1 MEGKS
6 LSLGGSI
13 TGTGASGP
21 MGGGGS
27 QTADRTKARTP
38 GLASLVRSFLHEH
51 RSSYTVMVLA
61 VMAASALTSAWI
73 QVAIAARKG
82 DGMPDTHAMNSY
94 DRAMTLSLQDGAS
107 QISITYA
114 CICGFVSIFLVI
126 TSVGFLIERRRREYA
141 MMRLSGASPRTVR
154 FISLLEF
161 MIPVGLA
168 ALLGSSAGCLL
179 VPAFAK
185 SLINSGLEAL
195 EMTAHPHPM
204 GIIFAFVGILLAG
217 LLGTWFAAR
226 RITAISP
233 IEALQD
239 SENRAGTK
247 SIGPLRLIIAL
258 AALAGGLA
266 MVYHRFKGMDIEIQ
280 ILASTGCLLVIIG
293 ALAPVLVPA
302 CANLIGIPFQL
313 AFRGAG
319 LLARQR
325 ARKEN
330 RSSTAVAVPII
341 LMLVIVTGVV
351 ALGRSSWAQEAIS
364 RYKPV
369 TAEIMIN
376 AKSNDP
382 RDLERQLRATADIES
397 AVTYSEGSW
406 KTADKEDAG
415 SNDEPSVMAMHVNKA
430 GKDVNTIS
438 PIFIEGSA
446 ADLGSGKIAVIANG
460 RTQEKDPIGRKLT
473 LIDRY
478 DKSHTL
484 TITAVVDMTPTGQM
498 GEYLMT
504 DADLS
509 QLAPDNS
516 GSTTLART
524 APGVRTGDLISQLN
538 ASWDKKGIKAC
549 TKKEYIRSDIQRSKE
564 VQRAMPQMVNGAI
577 VLTAI
582 FLIQACAIAVNE
594 RRQENRRMQA
604 AGVSRGTLV
613 CSSIW
618 ESVIDALSAIL
629 LSALA
634 MAGVLAVIFHQL
646 SGQIDMSV
654 VPLPY
659 GYFLIMAL
667 WAIGL
672 AAAASGLY
680 SWFSSRADT
689 TRR

>member
-6 LSLGGSI
+6 LSLGGSLA
-13 TGTGASGP
+13 GTGASGP

-27 QTADRTKARTP
+27 QTAVRTKARTP
-38 GLASLVRSFLHEH
+38 GLTSLVRSFLHEH

-61 VMAASALTSAWI
+61 VMAASVLTSAWT

-82 DGMPDTHAMNSY
+82 DGMPDTRAMNSY
-94 DRAMTLSLQDGAS
+94 DRAMTLSLRDSAT
-107 QISITYA
+107 QISIMYA

-141 MMRLSGASPRTVR
+141 MMRLSGASPGTVR
-154 FISLLEF
+154 LISLLEF

-168 ALLGSSAGCLL
+168 ALIGSSAGCLL
-179 VPAFAK
+179 VPAFAR

-195 EMTAHPHPM
+195 EMNAHPHPI
-204 GIIFAFVGILLAG
+204 GIIFAFAGILLAG

-233 IEALQD
+233 IAALQD
-239 SENRAGTK
+239 SGNRSGTK

-258 AALAGGLA
+258 AGLAGGLA
-266 MVYHRFKGMDIEIQ
+266 MVYHRFNGMDIEIQ
-280 ILASTGCLLVIIG
+280 ILATTGCLLVIIG

-330 RSSTAVAVPII
+330 RSSTAIAVPII
-341 LMLVIVTGVV
+341 LMLVIVTGLI
-351 ALGRSSWAQEAIS
+351 ALGRSSWAQLSLS
-364 RYKPV
+364 RNKPV
-369 TAEIMIN
+369 AAEVMVTTDT
-376 AKSNDP
+376 KDT
-382 RDLERQLRATADIES
+382 RDLDRQLRSSADVGS
-397 AVTYSEGSW
+397 AVTYSKESW
-406 KTADKEDAG
+406 RRAGNTDSKSDAPFI
-415 SNDEPSVMAMHVNKA
+415 SAMHINKS
-430 GKDVNTIS
+430 GKALDTIS
-438 PIFIEGSA
+438 PAFITGSA
-446 ADLGSGKIAVIANG
+446 ADLGPGKVAVISKGHGQEKNPLG
-460 RTQEKDPIGRKLT
+460 RTLT
-473 LIDRY
+473 LIDKNEKR
-478 DKSHTL
+478 HTL
-484 TITAVVDMTPTGQM
+484 TITAIVDMTPTGQT
-498 GEYLMT
+498 GDYLIM
-504 DADLS
+504 DDSLS

-516 GSTTLART
+516 GLTTLVRT
-524 APGVRTGDLISQLN
+524 ASRVQTNDLISKLN
-538 ASWDKKGIKAC
+538 ASWDSKGIKAC
-549 TKKEYIRSDIQRSKE
+549 TKKEYIRSDIQRSQK
-564 VQRAMPQMVNGAI
+564 VQRAMPQIANGAI

-594 RRQENRRMQA
+594 RRQENRRMRA

-646 SGQIDMSV
+646 SDQIDMSV

-659 GYFLIMAL
+659 GYFLTMAL

>member
-6 LSLGGSI
+6 LSLGGSLA
-13 TGTGASGP
+13 GARASGP

-27 QTADRTKARTP
+27 QTAGRTKARTP

-61 VMAASALTSAWI
+61 VMAASVLTSAWA

-82 DGMPDTHAMNSY
+82 DGMPDTRALNSY
-94 DRAMTLSLQDGAS
+94 DRAMTLSLRDSATL
-107 QISITYA
+107 ISIMYA

-154 FISLLEF
+154 LISLLEF

-168 ALLGSSAGCLL
+168 ALVGSLAGCLL

-204 GIIFAFVGILLAG
+204 GIVLAFAGILLAG

-239 SENRAGTK
+239 SENRSGTK

-258 AALAGGLA
+258 AGLAGGLA

-341 LMLVIVTGVV
+341 LMLVIVTGVI

-369 TAEIMIN
+369 AAEVMVTTDT
-376 AKSNDP
+376 KDT
-382 RDLERQLRATADIES
+382 RDLDRQLRSSADVGS
-397 AVTYSEGSW
+397 AVTYSKESW
-406 KTADKEDAG
+406 RRAGNTDSKSDAPFI
-415 SNDEPSVMAMHVNKA
+415 SAMHINKS
-430 GKDVNTIS
+430 GKALDTIS
-438 PIFIEGSA
+438 PAFITGSA
-446 ADLGSGKIAVIANG
+446 ADLGPGKVAVTSKGHSQEKNLLG
-460 RTQEKDPIGRKLT
+460 RTLT
-473 LIDRY
+473 LIDKNEKR
-478 DKSHTL
+478 HTL
-484 TITAVVDMTPTGQM
+484 TITAIVDMTPTGQT
-498 GEYLMT
+498 GEYLIM
-504 DADLS
+504 DDSLS

-524 APGVRTGDLISQLN
+524 APGVRTGNLISQLN
-538 ASWDKKGIKAC
+538 ASWDRKGIKAC
-549 TKKEYIRSDIQRSKE
+549 TKKEYIRSNIQRSQK
-564 VQRAMPQMVNGAI
+564 VQRAMPQIANGAI

-659 GYFLIMAL
+659 GYFLTMAL

>member
-1 MEGKS
+1 MEGNS
-6 LSLGGSI
+6 LSLGGSLAE
-13 TGTGASGP
+13 TGTSGP

-61 VMAASALTSAWI
+61 VIAASVLTSAWA

-82 DGMPDTHAMNSY
+82 DGMPDTRAMNSY
-94 DRAMTLSLQDGAS
+94 DRAMTLSLRDSAT
-107 QISITYA
+107 QISIMYA

-195 EMTAHPHPM
+195 EMTAHPHLM
-204 GIIFAFVGILLAG
+204 GIIFAFAGILLAG

-239 SENRAGTK
+239 SENRSGTK

-258 AALAGGLA
+258 AGLAGGLA
-266 MVYHRFKGMDIEIQ
+266 MVYHRFNGMDIEIQ
-280 ILASTGCLLVIIG
+280 ILATTGCLLVIIG

-330 RSSTAVAVPII
+330 RSSTAIAVPII
-341 LMLVIVTGVV
+341 LMLVIVTGLI
-351 ALGRSSWAQEAIS
+351 ALGRSSWAQLSLS
-364 RYKPV
+364 RNKPV
-369 TAEIMIN
+369 AAEVMVTTDT
-376 AKSNDP
+376 KDT
-382 RDLERQLRATADIES
+382 RDLDRQLRSSADVGS
-397 AVTYSEGSW
+397 AVTYSKESW
-406 KTADKEDAG
+406 RRAGNTDSKSDAPFI
-415 SNDEPSVMAMHVNKA
+415 SAMHINKS
-430 GKDVNTIS
+430 GKALDTIS
-438 PIFIEGSA
+438 PAFITGSA
-446 ADLGSGKIAVIANG
+446 ADLGPGKVAVISKGHGQEKNPLG
-460 RTQEKDPIGRKLT
+460 RTLT
-473 LIDRY
+473 LIDKNEKR
-478 DKSHTL
+478 HTL
-484 TITAVVDMTPTGQM
+484 TITAIVDMTPTGQT
-498 GEYLMT
+498 GDYLIM
-504 DADLS
+504 DDSLS

-516 GSTTLART
+516 GLTTLVRT
-524 APGVRTGDLISQLN
+524 APRVQTNDLISKLN
-538 ASWDKKGIKAC
+538 ASWDSKGIKAC
-549 TKKEYIRSDIQRSKE
+549 TKKEYIRSDIQRSQK
-564 VQRAMPQMVNGAI
+564 VQRAMPQMASGAI

-646 SGQIDMSV
+646 SDQIDMSV

-659 GYFLIMAL
+659 GYFLITAL

>member
-6 LSLGGSI
+6 LSLGESI

-27 QTADRTKARTP
+27 QTAGRTKARTP
-38 GLASLVRSFLHEH
+38 GLASLVQSFLHEH

-61 VMAASALTSAWI
+61 VMAASVLTSAWA

-82 DGMPDTHAMNSY
+82 DGMPDTRAMNSY
-94 DRAMTLSLQDGAS
+94 DRAMTLSLRDSATL
-107 QISITYA
+107 ISIMYA

-168 ALLGSSAGCLL
+168 ALLGSLAGCLL

-195 EMTAHPHPM
+195 EMTAHPHPT
-204 GIIFAFVGILLAG
+204 GIFFTFVGILLAG

-239 SENRAGTK
+239 SGNRSGTK

-258 AALAGGLA
+258 AGLAGGLA

-280 ILASTGCLLVIIG
+280 IMASTGCLLVIIG

-341 LMLVIVTGVV
+341 LMLVIVTGVI

-369 TAEIMIN
+369 AAEIMVTTDT
-376 AKSNDP
+376 KDT
-382 RDLERQLRATADIES
+382 RDLDRQLRSSADVGS
-397 AVTYSEGSW
+397 AVTYSKESW
-406 KTADKEDAG
+406 RRAGNTDSKSDAPFI
-415 SNDEPSVMAMHVNKA
+415 SAMHINKS
-430 GKDVNTIS
+430 GKALDTIS
-438 PIFIEGSA
+438 PAFITGSA
-446 ADLGSGKIAVIANG
+446 ADLGPGKVAISKGHSQEKNPLG
-460 RTQEKDPIGRKLT
+460 RTLT
-473 LIDRY
+473 LIDKNEKR
-478 DKSHTL
+478 HTL
-484 TITAVVDMTPTGQM
+484 TITAIVDMTPTGQT
-498 GEYLMT
+498 GEYLIM
-504 DADLS
+504 DDSLS
-509 QLAPDNS
+509 QLAPDNR
-516 GSTTLART
+516 GLTTLVRT
-524 APGVRTGDLISQLN
+524 APRVQTNDLISKLN
-538 ASWDKKGIKAC
+538 ASWDSKGIKAC
-549 TKKEYIRSDIQRSKE
+549 TKKEYIRSDIQRSQK
-564 VQRAMPQMVNGAI
+564 VQRAMPQIANGAI

-582 FLIQACAIAVNE
+582 FLTQACAIAVNE

-646 SGQIDMSV
+646 SDQIDMSV

>member
-27 QTADRTKARTP
+27 QTAARPKAHTP

-61 VMAASALTSAWI
+61 VMAASVLTSAWA

-82 DGMPDTHAMNSY
+82 DGMPDTGAMNSY
-94 DRAMTLSLQDGAS
+94 DRAMTLSLRDSATL
-107 QISITYA
+107 ISIMYA

-154 FISLLEF
+154 LISLLEF

-168 ALLGSSAGCLL
+168 ALMGSSAGCLL

-204 GIIFAFVGILLAG
+204 GIVFAFAGILLAG

-239 SENRAGTK
+239 SENRSGTK

-258 AALAGGLA
+258 AGLAGGLA
-266 MVYHRFKGMDIEIQ
+266 MVYHRFNGMDIEIQ
-280 ILASTGCLLVIIG
+280 ILATTGCLLVIIG

-330 RSSTAVAVPII
+330 RGSTAIAVPII
-341 LMLVIVTGVV
+341 LMLVIVTGLI
-351 ALGRSSWAQEAIS
+351 ALGRSSWAQLSLS
-364 RYKPV
+364 RNKPV
-369 TAEIMIN
+369 AAEVMVTTDT
-376 AKSNDP
+376 KDT
-382 RDLERQLRATADIES
+382 RDLDRQLRSSADVGS
-397 AVTYSEGSW
+397 AVTYSKESW
-406 KTADKEDAG
+406 RIAGNTDSKSDAPFI
-415 SNDEPSVMAMHVNKA
+415 SAMHINKS
-430 GKDVNTIS
+430 GKALDTIS
-438 PIFIEGSA
+438 PAFITGSA
-446 ADLGSGKIAVIANG
+446 ADLGPGKVAVISKGHSQEKNPLG
-460 RTQEKDPIGRKLT
+460 RTLT
-473 LIDRY
+473 LIDKNEKR
-478 DKSHTL
+478 HTL
-484 TITAVVDMTPTGQM
+484 TITAIVDMTPTGQTS
-498 GEYLMT
+498 GDYLIM
-504 DADLS
+504 DDSLS
-509 QLAPDNS
+509 QLAPDNR
-516 GSTTLART
+516 GLTTLVRT
-524 APGVRTGDLISQLN
+524 APRVQTNDLISKLN
-538 ASWDKKGIKAC
+538 ASWDSKGIKAC
-549 TKKEYIRSDIQRSKE
+549 TKKEYIRSDIQRSQK
-564 VQRAMPQMVNGAI
+564 VQRAMPQIANGAI

-613 CSSIW
+613 CSSIV

-646 SGQIDMSV
+646 SDQVDMSV

-659 GYFLIMAL
+659 GYFLVMAL

>member
-6 LSLGGSI
+6 LSLGRSLAG
-13 TGTGASGP
+13 TGTSGP

-27 QTADRTKARTP
+27 QTAVRTKARTP

-61 VMAASALTSAWI
+61 VMAASVLTSAWA

-82 DGMPDTHAMNSY
+82 DGMPDTRAMNSY
-94 DRAMTLSLQDGAS
+94 DRAMTLSLQDGATL
-107 QISITYA
+107 ISIMYA

-154 FISLLEF
+154 LISLLEF

-168 ALLGSSAGCLL
+168 ALVGSLAGCLL

-204 GIIFAFVGILLAG
+204 GIVLAFAGILLAG

-239 SENRAGTK
+239 SGNRSGTK

-258 AALAGGLA
+258 AGLAGGLA

-280 ILASTGCLLVIIG
+280 IMASTGCLLVIIG

-341 LMLVIVTGVV
+341 LMLVIVTGVI

-369 TAEIMIN
+369 AAEIMITTDT
-376 AKSNDP
+376 KDT
-382 RDLERQLRATADIES
+382 RDLDRQLRSSADVGS
-397 AVTYSEGSW
+397 AVTYSKESW
-406 KTADKEDAG
+406 RRAGNTDSKSDAPFI
-415 SNDEPSVMAMHVNKA
+415 SAMHINKS
-430 GKDVNTIS
+430 GKALDTIS
-438 PIFIEGSA
+438 PAFITGSA
-446 ADLGSGKIAVIANG
+446 ADLGPGKVAISKGHSQEKNPLG
-460 RTQEKDPIGRKLT
+460 RTLT
-473 LIDRY
+473 LIDKNEKR
-478 DKSHTL
+478 HTL
-484 TITAVVDMTPTGQM
+484 TITAIVDMTPTGQT
-498 GEYLMT
+498 GEYLIM
-504 DADLS
+504 DDSLS
-509 QLAPDNS
+509 QLAPDNR
-516 GSTTLART
+516 GLTTLVRT
-524 APGVRTGDLISQLN
+524 APRVQTNDLISKLN
-538 ASWDKKGIKAC
+538 ASWDSKGIKAC
-549 TKKEYIRSDIQRSKE
+549 TKKEYIRSDIQRSQK
-564 VQRAMPQMVNGAI
+564 VQRAMPQIANGAI

-582 FLIQACAIAVNE
+582 FLTQACAIAVNE

-646 SGQIDMSV
+646 SDQVDMSV

-659 GYFLIMAL
+659 GYFLVMAL

>member
-6 LSLGGSI
+6 LSLGGSLA
-13 TGTGASGP
+13 GARASGP

-27 QTADRTKARTP
+27 QTAGRTKARTP

-61 VMAASALTSAWI
+61 VMAASVLTSAWA

-82 DGMPDTHAMNSY
+82 DGMPDTRALNSY
-94 DRAMTLSLQDGAS
+94 DRAMTLSLRDSATL
-107 QISITYA
+107 ISIMYA

-154 FISLLEF
+154 LISLLEF

-168 ALLGSSAGCLL
+168 ALVGSLAGCLL

-204 GIIFAFVGILLAG
+204 GIVLAFAGILLAG

-239 SENRAGTK
+239 SENRSGTK

-258 AALAGGLA
+258 AGLAGGLA

-341 LMLVIVTGVV
+341 LMLVIVTGVI

-369 TAEIMIN
+369 AAEVMVTTDT
-376 AKSNDP
+376 KDTK
-382 RDLERQLRATADIES
+382 DLDRQLRSSADVGS
-397 AVTYSEGSW
+397 AVTYSKESW
-406 KTADKEDAG
+406 RRAGNTDSKSDAPFI
-415 SNDEPSVMAMHVNKA
+415 SAMHINKS
-430 GKDVNTIS
+430 GKALDTIS
-438 PIFIEGSA
+438 PAFITGSA
-446 ADLGSGKIAVIANG
+446 ADLGPGKVAVTSKGHSQEKNLLG
-460 RTQEKDPIGRKLT
+460 RTLT
-473 LIDRY
+473 LIDKNEKR
-478 DKSHTL
+478 HTL
-484 TITAVVDMTPTGQM
+484 TITAIVDMTPTGQT
-498 GEYLMT
+498 GEYLIM
-504 DADLS
+504 DDSLS

-524 APGVRTGDLISQLN
+524 APGVRTGNLISQLN
-538 ASWDKKGIKAC
+538 ASWDRKGIKAC
-549 TKKEYIRSDIQRSKE
+549 TKKEYIRSNIQRSQK
-564 VQRAMPQMVNGAI
+564 VQRAMPQIANGAI

-659 GYFLIMAL
+659 GYFLTMAL

>member
-6 LSLGGSI
+6 LSLGGSLA
-13 TGTGASGP
+13 GARASGP

-27 QTADRTKARTP
+27 QTAGRTKARTP

-61 VMAASALTSAWI
+61 VMAASVLTSAWA
-73 QVAIAARKG
+73 QVAIAARRG

-107 QISITYA
+107 LISIMYA

-154 FISLLEF
+154 LISLLEF

-168 ALLGSSAGCLL
+168 ALVGSLAGCLL

-204 GIIFAFVGILLAG
+204 GIVLAFAGILLAG

-239 SENRAGTK
+239 SENRSGTK

-258 AALAGGLA
+258 AGLAGGLA

-341 LMLVIVTGVV
+341 LMLVIVTGVI

-369 TAEIMIN
+369 AAEVMVTTDT
-376 AKSNDP
+376 KDT
-382 RDLERQLRATADIES
+382 RDLDRQLRSSADVGS
-397 AVTYSEGSW
+397 AVTYSKESW
-406 KTADKEDAG
+406 RRAGNTDSKSDAPFI
-415 SNDEPSVMAMHVNKA
+415 SAMHINKS
-430 GKDVNTIS
+430 GKALDTIS
-438 PIFIEGSA
+438 PAFITGSA
-446 ADLGSGKIAVIANG
+446 ADLGPGKVAVTSKGHSQEKNLLG
-460 RTQEKDPIGRKLT
+460 RTLT
-473 LIDRY
+473 LIDKNEKR
-478 DKSHTL
+478 HTL
-484 TITAVVDMTPTGQM
+484 TITAIVDMTPTGQT
-498 GEYLMT
+498 GEYLIM
-504 DADLS
+504 DDSLS

-524 APGVRTGDLISQLN
+524 APGVRTGNLISQLN
-538 ASWDKKGIKAC
+538 ASWDRKGIKAC
-549 TKKEYIRSDIQRSKE
+549 TKKEYIRSNIQRSQK
-564 VQRAMPQMVNGAI
+564 VQRAMPQIANGAI

-659 GYFLIMAL
+659 GYFLTMAL

>member
-21 MGGGGS
+21 MGGSGS
-27 QTADRTKARTP
+27 QTAGRTKARTP

-61 VMAASALTSAWI
+61 VMAASVLTSAWA

-82 DGMPDTHAMNSY
+82 DGMPDTRAMNSY
-94 DRAMTLSLQDGAS
+94 DRAMTLSLRDSATL
-107 QISITYA
+107 ISIRYA

-154 FISLLEF
+154 LISLLEF
-161 MIPVGLA
+161 MIPVGLS
-168 ALLGSSAGCLL
+168 ALVGSLAGCLL

-204 GIIFAFVGILLAG
+204 GIIFAFAGILLAG

-239 SENRAGTK
+239 SGNRSGTK

-258 AALAGGLA
+258 AGLAGGLA
-266 MVYHRFKGMDIEIQ
+266 MVYHRFNGMDIEIQ
-280 ILASTGCLLVIIG
+280 ILATTGCLLIIIG

-341 LMLVIVTGVV
+341 LMLVIVTGFI

-369 TAEIMIN
+369 AAEVMVTTDT
-376 AKSNDP
+376 KDT
-382 RDLERQLRATADIES
+382 RDLDRQLRSSADVGS
-397 AVTYSEGSW
+397 AVTYSKESW
-406 KTADKEDAG
+406 RRAGNTDSKSDAPFI
-415 SNDEPSVMAMHVNKA
+415 SAMHINKS
-430 GKDVNTIS
+430 GKALDTIS
-438 PIFIEGSA
+438 PAFITGSA
-446 ADLGSGKIAVIANG
+446 ADLGAGKVAISKGHSQEKNPLG
-460 RTQEKDPIGRKLT
+460 RTLT
-473 LIDRY
+473 LIDKNEKR
-478 DKSHTL
+478 HTL
-484 TITAVVDMTPTGQM
+484 TITAIVDMTPTGQT
-498 GEYLMT
+498 GEYLIM
-504 DADLS
+504 DDSLS
-509 QLAPDNS
+509 QLAPDDR
-516 GSTTLART
+516 GLTTLVRT
-524 APGVRTGDLISQLN
+524 APRVQTNDLISKLN
-538 ASWDKKGIKAC
+538 ASWDSKGIKAC
-549 TKKEYIRSDIQRSKE
+549 TKKEYIRSDIQRSQK
-564 VQRAMPQMVNGAI
+564 VQRAMPQIANGAI

-646 SGQIDMSV
+646 SGQVDMSV

>member
-6 LSLGGSI
+6 LSLGGSLA
-13 TGTGASGP
+13 GTGASGP

-27 QTADRTKARTP
+27 HTAGRTKARTP

-61 VMAASALTSAWI
+61 VMAASVLTSAWA

-82 DGMPDTHAMNSY
+82 DGMPDTRALNSY

-107 QISITYA
+107 QISIMYA

-154 FISLLEF
+154 LISLLEF

-168 ALLGSSAGCLL
+168 ALIGSSAGCLL

-204 GIIFAFVGILLAG
+204 GIVFAFAGILLAG

-239 SENRAGTK
+239 SENRSGTK

-258 AALAGGLA
+258 AGLAGGLA
-266 MVYHRFKGMDIEIQ
+266 MVYHRFNGMDIEIQ

-293 ALAPVLVPA
+293 ALTPVLVPA

-330 RSSTAVAVPII
+330 RSSTAIAVPII
-341 LMLVIVTGVV
+341 LMLVIVTGII

-369 TAEIMIN
+369 AAEVMVTTDT
-376 AKSNDP
+376 KDT
-382 RDLERQLRATADIES
+382 RDLDRQLRSSADVGS
-397 AVTYSEGSW
+397 AVTYSKESW
-406 KTADKEDAG
+406 RRAGNTDSKSDAPFI
-415 SNDEPSVMAMHVNKA
+415 SAMHINKS
-430 GKDVNTIS
+430 GKALDTIS
-438 PIFIEGSA
+438 PAFITGSA
-446 ADLGSGKIAVIANG
+446 ADLGPGKVAVTSKGHSQEKNPLG
-460 RTQEKDPIGRKLT
+460 RTLT
-473 LIDRY
+473 LIDKNEKR
-478 DKSHTL
+478 HTL
-484 TITAVVDMTPTGQM
+484 TITAIVDMTPTGQT
-498 GEYLMT
+498 GEYLIM
-504 DADLS
+504 DDSLS
-509 QLAPDNS
+509 QLAPDNR
-516 GSTTLART
+516 GLTTLART
-524 APGVRTGDLISQLN
+524 TPGVRTDDLISQLN
-538 ASWDKKGIKAC
+538 ASWDRKGIKAC
-549 TKKEYIRSDIQRSKE
+549 TKKEYIRSDIQRSQE
-564 VQRAMPQMVNGAI
+564 VQRAMPQIASGAI

-618 ESVIDALSAIL
+618 ESVIDALSATL

-646 SGQIDMSV
+646 SGQVDMSV

-659 GYFLIMAL
+659 GYFLTMAL

-672 AAAASGLY
+672 AAAASGLH

>member
-6 LSLGGSI
+6 LSLGESI

-27 QTADRTKARTP
+27 QTAGRTKARTP
-38 GLASLVRSFLHEH
+38 GLASLARSFLHEH

-61 VMAASALTSAWI
+61 VMAASVLTSAWA

-82 DGMPDTHAMNSY
+82 DGMPDTRAMNSY
-94 DRAMTLSLQDGAS
+94 DRAMTLSLRDSATL
-107 QISITYA
+107 ISIMYA

-168 ALLGSSAGCLL
+168 ALLGSLAGCLL

-195 EMTAHPHPM
+195 EMTAHPHPT
-204 GIIFAFVGILLAG
+204 GIFFTFVGILLAG

-239 SENRAGTK
+239 SGNRSGTK

-258 AALAGGLA
+258 AGLAGGLA
-266 MVYHRFKGMDIEIQ
+266 MVHHRFKGMDIEIQ
-280 ILASTGCLLVIIG
+280 IMASTGCLLVIIG

-302 CANLIGIPFQL
+302 CANLIGVPFQL

-341 LMLVIVTGVV
+341 LMLVIVTGVI

-369 TAEIMIN
+369 AAEVMVTTDT
-376 AKSNDP
+376 KDT
-382 RDLERQLRATADIES
+382 RDLDRQLRSSADVGS
-397 AVTYSEGSW
+397 AVTYSKESW
-406 KTADKEDAG
+406 RRAGNTDSKSDAPFI
-415 SNDEPSVMAMHVNKA
+415 SAMHINKS
-430 GKDVNTIS
+430 GKALDTIS
-438 PIFIEGSA
+438 PAFITGSA
-446 ADLGSGKIAVIANG
+446 ADLGPGKVAISKDHSQEKNPLG
-460 RTQEKDPIGRKLT
+460 RTLT
-473 LIDRY
+473 LIDKNEKR
-478 DKSHTL
+478 HTL
-484 TITAVVDMTPTGQM
+484 TITAIVDMTPTGQT
-498 GEYLMT
+498 GEYLIM
-504 DADLS
+504 DDSLS
-509 QLAPDNS
+509 QLAPDNR
-516 GSTTLART
+516 GLTTLVRT
-524 APGVRTGDLISQLN
+524 APRVQTNDLISKLN
-538 ASWDKKGIKAC
+538 ASWDSKGIKAC
-549 TKKEYIRSDIQRSKE
+549 TKKEYIHSDIQRSQK
-564 VQRAMPQMVNGAI
+564 VQRAMPQIANGAI

-613 CSSIW
+613 CSSIG
-618 ESVIDALSAIL
+618 ESVIDALSAVL

-659 GYFLIMAL
+659 SYFLIMAL

>member
-6 LSLGGSI
+6 LSLGGSLA
-13 TGTGASGP
+13 GTGASGP

-27 QTADRTKARTP
+27 QTAVRTKARTP
-38 GLASLVRSFLHEH
+38 GLTSLARSFLHEH

-61 VMAASALTSAWI
+61 VMAASVLTSAWT

-82 DGMPDTHAMNSY
+82 DGMPDTRAMNSY
-94 DRAMTLSLQDGAS
+94 DRAMTLSLRDSAT
-107 QISITYA
+107 QISIMYA

-154 FISLLEF
+154 LISLLEF

-168 ALLGSSAGCLL
+168 ALIGSSAGCLL

-195 EMTAHPHPM
+195 EMNAHPHPM
-204 GIIFAFVGILLAG
+204 GIIFAFAGILLAG

-233 IEALQD
+233 IAALQD
-239 SENRAGTK
+239 SGNRSGTK

-258 AALAGGLA
+258 AGLAGGLA
-266 MVYHRFKGMDIEIQ
+266 MVYHRFNGMDIEIQ
-280 ILASTGCLLVIIG
+280 ILATTGCLLVIIG

-330 RSSTAVAVPII
+330 RSSTAIAVPII
-341 LMLVIVTGVV
+341 LMLVIVTGLI
-351 ALGRSSWAQEAIS
+351 ALGRSSWAQLSLS
-364 RYKPV
+364 RNKPV
-369 TAEIMIN
+369 AAEVMVTTDT
-376 AKSNDP
+376 KDT
-382 RDLERQLRATADIES
+382 RDLDRQLRSSADVGS
-397 AVTYSEGSW
+397 AVTYSKESW
-406 KTADKEDAG
+406 RRAGNTDSKSDAPFI
-415 SNDEPSVMAMHVNKA
+415 SAMHINKS
-430 GKDVNTIS
+430 GKALDTIS
-438 PIFIEGSA
+438 PAFITGSA
-446 ADLGSGKIAVIANG
+446 ADLGPGKVAVISKGHGQEKNPLG
-460 RTQEKDPIGRKLT
+460 RTLT
-473 LIDRY
+473 LIDKNEKR
-478 DKSHTL
+478 HTL
-484 TITAVVDMTPTGQM
+484 TITAIVDMTPTGQT
-498 GEYLMT
+498 GDYLIM
-504 DADLS
+504 DDSLS

-516 GSTTLART
+516 GLTTLVRT
-524 APGVRTGDLISQLN
+524 ASRVQTNDLISKLN
-538 ASWDKKGIKAC
+538 ASWDSKGIKAC
-549 TKKEYIRSDIQRSKE
+549 TKKEYIRSDIQRSQK
-564 VQRAMPQMVNGAI
+564 VQRAMPQIANGAI

-594 RRQENRRMQA
+594 RRQENRRMRA

-646 SGQIDMSV
+646 SDQIDMSV

-659 GYFLIMAL
+659 GYFLTMAL

>member
-6 LSLGGSI
+6 LSLDGSLAG
-13 TGTGASGP
+13 TGTLGP

-27 QTADRTKARTP
+27 QTAGRTKARTP
-38 GLASLVRSFLHEH
+38 GLTSLVQSFLHEH

-61 VMAASALTSAWI
+61 VMAASVLTSAWA

-82 DGMPDTHAMNSY
+82 DGMPDTRAMNSY
-94 DRAMTLSLQDGAS
+94 DRAMTLSLRDSAT
-107 QISITYA
+107 QISIMYA

-168 ALLGSSAGCLL
+168 ALIGSSAGCLL

-204 GIIFAFVGILLAG
+204 GIVFAFAGILLAG

-239 SENRAGTK
+239 SENRSGAK

-258 AALAGGLA
+258 AGLAGGLA
-266 MVYHRFKGMDIEIQ
+266 M
-280 ILASTGCLLVIIG
+280 
-293 ALAPVLVPA
+293 VLVPA

-330 RSSTAVAVPII
+330 RSSTAIAVPII
-341 LMLVIVTGVV
+341 LMLVIVTGLI
-351 ALGRSSWAQEAIS
+351 ALGRSSWAQLSLS
-364 RYKPV
+364 RNKPV
-369 TAEIMIN
+369 AAEVMVTTDT
-376 AKSNDP
+376 KDT
-382 RDLERQLRATADIES
+382 RDLDRQLRSSADVGS
-397 AVTYSEGSW
+397 AVTYSKESW
-406 KTADKEDAG
+406 RRAGNTDSKSDAPFI
-415 SNDEPSVMAMHVNKA
+415 SAMHINKS
-430 GKDVNTIS
+430 GKALDTIS
-438 PIFIEGSA
+438 PAFITGSA
-446 ADLGSGKIAVIANG
+446 ADLGPGKVAVISKGHGQEKNPLG
-460 RTQEKDPIGRKLT
+460 RTLT
-473 LIDRY
+473 LIDKNEKR
-478 DKSHTL
+478 HTL
-484 TITAVVDMTPTGQM
+484 TITAIVDMTPTGQTSS
-498 GEYLMT
+498 EYLIM
-504 DADLS
+504 DDSLS
-509 QLAPDNS
+509 QLAPDNR
-516 GSTTLART
+516 GLTTLVRT
-524 APGVRTGDLISQLN
+524 APRVQTNDLISKLN
-538 ASWDKKGIKAC
+538 ASWDSKGIKAC
-549 TKKEYIRSDIQRSKE
+549 TKEEYIRSDIQRSQE
-564 VQRAMPQMVNGAI
+564 VQRAMPQIASGAI

-582 FLIQACAIAVNE
+582 FLIQSCAIAVNE

-646 SGQIDMSV
+646 SDQVDMSV

-659 GYFLIMAL
+659 GYFLTMAL

-672 AAAASGLY
+672 AAAASGLH

>member
-6 LSLGGSI
+6 LSLGGSLA
-13 TGTGASGP
+13 GARASGP

-27 QTADRTKARTP
+27 QTAGRTKARTP

-61 VMAASALTSAWI
+61 VMAASVLTSAWA

-82 DGMPDTHAMNSY
+82 DGMPDTRALNSY
-94 DRAMTLSLQDGAS
+94 DRAMTLSLRDSATL
-107 QISITYA
+107 ISIMYA

-154 FISLLEF
+154 LISLLEF

-168 ALLGSSAGCLL
+168 ALVGSLAGCLL

-204 GIIFAFVGILLAG
+204 GIVLAFAGILLAG

-239 SENRAGTK
+239 SENRSGTK

-258 AALAGGLA
+258 AGLAGGLA

-341 LMLVIVTGVV
+341 LMLVIVTGVI

-369 TAEIMIN
+369 AAEVMVTTDT
-376 AKSNDP
+376 KDTK
-382 RDLERQLRATADIES
+382 DLDRQLRSSADVGS
-397 AVTYSEGSW
+397 AVTYSKESW
-406 KTADKEDAG
+406 RRAGNTDSKSDAPFI
-415 SNDEPSVMAMHVNKA
+415 SAMHINKS
-430 GKDVNTIS
+430 GKALDTIS
-438 PIFIEGSA
+438 PAFITGSA
-446 ADLGSGKIAVIANG
+446 ADLGPGKVAVTSKGHSQEKNLLG
-460 RTQEKDPIGRKLT
+460 RTLT
-473 LIDRY
+473 LIDKNEKR
-478 DKSHTL
+478 HTL
-484 TITAVVDMTPTGQM
+484 TITAIVDMTPTGQT
-498 GEYLMT
+498 GEYLIM
-504 DADLS
+504 DDSLS

-524 APGVRTGDLISQLN
+524 APGVRTGNLISQLN
-538 ASWDKKGIKAC
+538 ASWDRKGIKAC
-549 TKKEYIRSDIQRSKE
+549 TKKEYIRSNIQRSQK
-564 VQRAMPQMVNGAI
+564 VQRAMPQIANGAI

-646 SGQIDMSV
+646 SDQIDMSA

>member
-1 MEGKS
+1 
-6 LSLGGSI
+6 
-13 TGTGASGP
+13 
-21 MGGGGS
+21 
-27 QTADRTKARTP
+27 
-38 GLASLVRSFLHEH
+38 
-51 RSSYTVMVLA
+51 
-61 VMAASALTSAWI
+61 
-73 QVAIAARKG
+73 
-82 DGMPDTHAMNSY
+82 
-94 DRAMTLSLQDGAS
+94 
-107 QISITYA
+107 
-114 CICGFVSIFLVI
+114 
-126 TSVGFLIERRRREYA
+126 
-141 MMRLSGASPRTVR
+141 
-154 FISLLEF
+154 
-161 MIPVGLA
+161 
-168 ALLGSSAGCLL
+168 
-179 VPAFAK
+179 
-185 SLINSGLEAL
+185 
-195 EMTAHPHPM
+195 
-204 GIIFAFVGILLAG
+204 
-217 LLGTWFAAR
+217 
-226 RITAISP
+226 
-233 IEALQD
+233 
-239 SENRAGTK
+239 
-247 SIGPLRLIIAL
+247 
-258 AALAGGLA
+258 
-266 MVYHRFKGMDIEIQ
+266 MVYHRFNGMDIEIQ

-341 LMLVIVTGVV
+341 LMLVIVTGII
-351 ALGRSSWAQEAIS
+351 ALVRSSWAQEAIS

-369 TAEIMIN
+369 AAETMITAE
-376 AKSNDP
+376 SNDP
-382 RDLERQLRATADIES
+382 RDLDRQLRSTADVES
-397 AVTYSEGSW
+397 AVTYSKGSW
-406 KTADKEDAG
+406 KTADKEDTG
-415 SNDEPSVMAMHVNKA
+415 GNGEPSVMAMHVNKA
-430 GKDVNTIS
+430 GKSVNTIS

-446 ADLGSGKIAVIANG
+446 ADLGPGKIAVIASG
-460 RTQEKDPIGRKLT
+460 RAQEKNPIGRKLT

-478 DKSHTL
+478 DKGHTL

-498 GEYLMT
+498 GQYLMT
-504 DADLS
+504 DADLL

-524 APGVRTGDLISQLN
+524 APEIRTDDLINKLN
-538 ASWDKKGIKAC
+538 ASWDRKGIKAC
-549 TKKEYIRSDIQRSKE
+549 TKKEYIRSEIQRSQE

-594 RRQENRRMQA
+594 RHQENRRMQA

-613 CSSIW
+613 CSSIV

-646 SGQIDMSV
+646 SDQIDMSV

-667 WAIGL
+667 WTIGL

>member
-1 MEGKS
+1 MEGNS
-6 LSLGGSI
+6 LPLGGSPA
-13 TGTGASGP
+13 GTGASGP

-27 QTADRTKARTP
+27 QTAVRSKAQTP

-61 VMAASALTSAWI
+61 VMAASVLTSAWA

-82 DGMPDTHAMNSY
+82 DGMPDTRALNSY
-94 DRAMTLSLQDGAS
+94 DRAMTLSLRDSATL
-107 QISITYA
+107 ISIMYA

-195 EMTAHPHPM
+195 QMNAHPHPM
-204 GIIFAFVGILLAG
+204 GIIFAFAGILLAG

-239 SENRAGTK
+239 SGNRSGTK

-258 AALAGGLA
+258 AGLAGGLA

-280 ILASTGCLLVIIG
+280 IMASTGCLLVIIG

-330 RSSTAVAVPII
+330 RSSTAIAVPII
-341 LMLVIVTGVV
+341 LMLVIVTGLI
-351 ALGRSSWAQEAIS
+351 ALGRSSWAQLSLS
-364 RYKPV
+364 RNKPV
-369 TAEIMIN
+369 DAEVMVTTDT
-376 AKSNDP
+376 KDT
-382 RDLERQLRATADIES
+382 RDLDRQLRSSADVGS
-397 AVTYSEGSW
+397 AVTYSKESW
-406 KTADKEDAG
+406 RRAGNTDSKSDAPFI
-415 SNDEPSVMAMHVNKA
+415 SAMHINKS
-430 GKDVNTIS
+430 GKALDTIS
-438 PIFIEGSA
+438 PAFITGSA
-446 ADLGSGKIAVIANG
+446 ADLGPGKVAVTSKGHSQEKNLLG
-460 RTQEKDPIGRKLT
+460 RTLT
-473 LIDRY
+473 LIDKNEKR
-478 DKSHTL
+478 HTL
-484 TITAVVDMTPTGQM
+484 TITAIVDMTPTGQT
-498 GEYLMT
+498 GDYLIM
-504 DADLS
+504 DDSLS

-516 GSTTLART
+516 GLTTLVRT
-524 APGVRTGDLISQLN
+524 ASRVQTNDLISKLN
-538 ASWDKKGIKAC
+538 ASWDRKGIKAC
-549 TKKEYIRSDIQRSKE
+549 TKKEYIRSDIQRSQE
-564 VQRAMPQMVNGAI
+564 VQRAMPQMASGAI

-646 SGQIDMSV
+646 SDQIDMSV

>member
-27 QTADRTKARTP
+27 HTAGRTKARTP

-61 VMAASALTSAWI
+61 VMAASVLTSAWA

-82 DGMPDTHAMNSY
+82 DGMPDTRAMNSY

-107 QISITYA
+107 LISIMYA

-154 FISLLEF
+154 LISLLEF

-168 ALLGSSAGCLL
+168 ALIGSSAGCLL

-204 GIIFAFVGILLAG
+204 GIVFAFAGILLAG

-239 SENRAGTK
+239 SENRSGTK

-258 AALAGGLA
+258 AGLAGGLA
-266 MVYHRFKGMDIEIQ
+266 MVYHRFNGMDIEIQ
-280 ILASTGCLLVIIG
+280 ILATTGCLLVIIG

-341 LMLVIVTGVV
+341 LMLVIVTGII

-369 TAEIMIN
+369 AAEVMVTTDT
-376 AKSNDP
+376 KDT
-382 RDLERQLRATADIES
+382 RDLDRQLRSSADVGS
-397 AVTYSEGSW
+397 AVTYSKESW
-406 KTADKEDAG
+406 RRAGNTDSKSDAPFI
-415 SNDEPSVMAMHVNKA
+415 SAMHINKS
-430 GKDVNTIS
+430 GKALDTIS
-438 PIFIEGSA
+438 PAFITGSA
-446 ADLGSGKIAVIANG
+446 ADLGPGKVAVTSKGHSQEKNPLG
-460 RTQEKDPIGRKLT
+460 RTLT
-473 LIDRY
+473 LIDKNEKR
-478 DKSHTL
+478 HTL
-484 TITAVVDMTPTGQM
+484 TITAIVDMTPTGQT
-498 GEYLMT
+498 GEYLIM
-504 DADLS
+504 DDSLS
-509 QLAPDNS
+509 QLAPDNR
-516 GSTTLART
+516 GLTTLART
-524 APGVRTGDLISQLN
+524 TPGVRTDDLISQLN
-538 ASWDKKGIKAC
+538 ASWDRKGIKAC
-549 TKKEYIRSDIQRSKE
+549 TKKEYIRSDIQRSQE
-564 VQRAMPQMVNGAI
+564 VQRAMPQIASGAI

-646 SGQIDMSV
+646 SGQVDMSV

-680 SWFSSRADT
+680 SWFSSQADT

>member
-6 LSLGGSI
+6 LSLGGSLA
-13 TGTGASGP
+13 GTGASGP
-21 MGGGGS
+21 MGGGRS
-27 QTADRTKARTP
+27 HTAGRTKARTP

-61 VMAASALTSAWI
+61 VMAASVLTSAWA

-82 DGMPDTHAMNSY
+82 DGMPDTRAMNSY
-94 DRAMTLSLQDGAS
+94 DRAMTLSLQDGAAL
-107 QISITYA
+107 ISITYA

-204 GIIFAFVGILLAG
+204 GIIFAFAGILLAG
-217 LLGTWFAAR
+217 LFGTWFAAR

-239 SENRAGTK
+239 SENRSGTK

-258 AALAGGLA
+258 AGLAGGLA
-266 MVYHRFKGMDIEIQ
+266 MVYHRFNGMDIEIQ
-280 ILASTGCLLVIIG
+280 ILATTGCLLVIIG

-341 LMLVIVTGVV
+341 LMLVIVTGII

-369 TAEIMIN
+369 AAEVMVTTDT
-376 AKSNDP
+376 KDT
-382 RDLERQLRATADIES
+382 RDLDRQLRSSADVGS
-397 AVTYSEGSW
+397 AVTYSKESW
-406 KTADKEDAG
+406 RRAGNTDSKSDAPFI
-415 SNDEPSVMAMHVNKA
+415 SAMHINKS
-430 GKDVNTIS
+430 GKALDTIS
-438 PIFIEGSA
+438 PAFITGSA
-446 ADLGSGKIAVIANG
+446 ADLGPGKVAVTSKGHSQEKNPLG
-460 RTQEKDPIGRKLT
+460 RTLT
-473 LIDRY
+473 LIDKNEKR
-478 DKSHTL
+478 HTL
-484 TITAVVDMTPTGQM
+484 TITAIVDMTPTGQT
-498 GEYLMT
+498 GEYLIM
-504 DADLS
+504 DDSLS
-509 QLAPDNS
+509 QLAPDNR
-516 GSTTLART
+516 GLTTLART
-524 APGVRTGDLISQLN
+524 TPGVRTDDLISQLN
-538 ASWDKKGIKAC
+538 ASWDRKGIKAC
-549 TKKEYIRSDIQRSKE
+549 TKKEYIRSDIQRSQE
-564 VQRAMPQMVNGAI
+564 VQRAMPQIASGAI

-618 ESVIDALSAIL
+618 ESVIDALSATL

-646 SGQIDMSV
+646 SGQVDMSV

-659 GYFLIMAL
+659 GYFLTMAL

-672 AAAASGLY
+672 AAAASGLH

>member
-27 QTADRTKARTP
+27 QTADRTKAHTP

-61 VMAASALTSAWI
+61 VMAASVLTSAWT

-82 DGMPDTHAMNSY
+82 DGMPDTRTMNSY
-94 DRAMTLSLQDGAS
+94 DRAMTLSLRDSAT
-107 QISITYA
+107 QISIMYA

-195 EMTAHPHPM
+195 QMNAHPHPM
-204 GIIFAFVGILLAG
+204 GIIFAFAGILLAG

-239 SENRAGTK
+239 SENRSGTK

-258 AALAGGLA
+258 AGLAGGLA
-266 MVYHRFKGMDIEIQ
+266 MVYHRFNGMDIEIQ
-280 ILASTGCLLVIIG
+280 ILATTGCLLVIIG

-330 RSSTAVAVPII
+330 RSSTAIAVPII
-341 LMLVIVTGVV
+341 LMLVIVTGLI
-351 ALGRSSWAQEAIS
+351 ALGRSSWAQLSLS
-364 RYKPV
+364 RNKPV
-369 TAEIMIN
+369 DAEVMVTTDT
-376 AKSNDP
+376 KDT
-382 RDLERQLRATADIES
+382 RDLDRQLRSSADVGS
-397 AVTYSEGSW
+397 AVTYSKESW
-406 KTADKEDAG
+406 RRVGNTDSKSDAPFI
-415 SNDEPSVMAMHVNKA
+415 SAMHINKS
-430 GKDVNTIS
+430 GKALDTIS
-438 PIFIEGSA
+438 PAFITGSA
-446 ADLGSGKIAVIANG
+446 ADLGPGKVAIISKGHGQEKNPLG
-460 RTQEKDPIGRKLT
+460 RTLT
-473 LIDRY
+473 LIDKNEKR
-478 DKSHTL
+478 HTL
-484 TITAVVDMTPTGQM
+484 TITAIVDMTPTGQT
-498 GEYLMT
+498 GDYLIM
-504 DADLS
+504 DDSLS

-516 GSTTLART
+516 GLTTLVRT
-524 APGVRTGDLISQLN
+524 ASRVQTNDLISKLN
-538 ASWDKKGIKAC
+538 ASWDRKGIKAC
-549 TKKEYIRSDIQRSKE
+549 TKKEYIRSDIQRSQE
-564 VQRAMPQMVNGAI
+564 VQRAMPQMASGAI

-667 WAIGL
+667 WAMGL

>member
-6 LSLGGSI
+6 LSLGGSLA
-13 TGTGASGP
+13 GSEDSGP

-27 QTADRTKARTP
+27 QTAARPKAHTP

-61 VMAASALTSAWI
+61 VMAASVLTSAWA

-82 DGMPDTHAMNSY
+82 DGLPDTRAMNSY
-94 DRAMTLSLQDGAS
+94 DRAMTLSLQDGATL
-107 QISITYA
+107 ISIMYA

-154 FISLLEF
+154 LISLLEF

-168 ALLGSSAGCLL
+168 ALVGSLAGCLL

-204 GIIFAFVGILLAG
+204 GIVLAFAGILLAG

-239 SENRAGTK
+239 SGNRSGTK

-258 AALAGGLA
+258 AGLAGGLA
-266 MVYHRFKGMDIEIQ
+266 MVYHRFNGMDIEIQ
-280 ILASTGCLLVIIG
+280 ILATTGCLLVIIG
-293 ALAPVLVPA
+293 ALAPVLVPV

-341 LMLVIVTGVV
+341 LMLVIVTGII

-369 TAEIMIN
+369 AAEVMVTTDT
-376 AKSNDP
+376 KDT
-382 RDLERQLRATADIES
+382 RDLDRQLRSSADVGS
-397 AVTYSEGSW
+397 AVTYSKESW
-406 KTADKEDAG
+406 RRAGNTDSKSDAPFI
-415 SNDEPSVMAMHVNKA
+415 SAMHINKS
-430 GKDVNTIS
+430 GKALDTIS
-438 PIFIEGSA
+438 PAFITGSA
-446 ADLGSGKIAVIANG
+446 ADLGPGKVAISKGHSQEKNPLG
-460 RTQEKDPIGRKLT
+460 RTLT
-473 LIDRY
+473 LIDKNEKR
-478 DKSHTL
+478 HTL
-484 TITAVVDMTPTGQM
+484 TITAIVDMTPTGQTT
-498 GEYLMT
+498 GDYLIM
-504 DADLS
+504 DDSLS
-509 QLAPDNS
+509 QLAPDNR
-516 GSTTLART
+516 GLTTLVRT
-524 APGVRTGDLISQLN
+524 APRVQTNDLISKLN
-538 ASWDKKGIKAC
+538 ASWDSKGIKAC
-549 TKKEYIRSDIQRSKE
+549 TKKEYIRFDIQRSQE
-564 VQRAMPQMVNGAI
+564 VQRAMPQMASGAI

-646 SGQIDMSV
+646 SDQVDMSV

-659 GYFLIMAL
+659 SYFLIMTL